1 MAEGL
6 HHSKGGSQVK
16 MNLRETEE
24 EMTATTL
31 GSPKGWSAK
40 TQQQVK

>member
-1 MAEGL
+1 MAGGL

-16 MNLRETEE
+16 MNLRETGD

-31 GSPKGWSAK
+31 GSPKGGSTK